1 MNLFKKLFRK
11 SAPPP
16 PPETAPTPA
25 PQPPQDDTAPAP
37 VCTPPESAQP
47 PLSAAADSPAAEL
60 PEAPLCPADEPPPP
74 AEPEEAV
81 VSLPDL
87 PPGPPACL
95 TAFRRLE
102 LSSKRELL
110 AFSSYVTLALETTGL
125 VAGRDHVLEVAMER
139 YEDGRLIGR
148 FQTLLQQSAPLS
160 PQVTALTGLTDAHL
174 EGAPSPREAA
184 VRTADFLGD
193 RPLVIHNAA
202 FVLPF
207 LERFLGLAQLPG
219 PVRYVDSLRLARRAW
234 PEYRTYG
241 LDYLV
246 RRLKIAHQLPYRAKG
261 DVLCLSALF
270 RLTLTQLGR
279 SGRETKLSGR
289 FQPTPGVI
297 PDPAGPLW
305 QKRVVF
311 AGALPGGLNDAMQLA
326 ADAGAMLRE
335 TVTAKTDFLVVG
347 PSAANGA
354 KARTAGALNAAGKAH
369 ITVLDEA
376 AFLRLAGR

>member
-11 SAPPP
+11 AAPPP
-16 PPETAPTPA
+16 TP
-25 PQPPQDDTAPAP
+25 
-37 VCTPPESAQP
+37 
-47 PLSAAADSPAAEL
+47 
-60 PEAPLCPADEPPPP
+60 
-74 AEPEEAV
+74 EPEEAPQAPV
-81 VSLPDL
+81 LPAAEPCPEPETPAAPAQTAPVL
-87 PPGPPACL
+87 PPPEAADSGAPLPEVPEAPEAPEEEQVIPVLPPEPPVQPA
-95 TAFRRLE
+95 AFRRLE
-102 LSSKRELL
+102 LSSKRELVAFGTYVVL
-110 AFSSYVTLALETTGL
+110 AMETTGL
-125 VAGRDHVLEVAMER
+125 VAGRDHILEVAMER

-148 FQTLLQQSAPLS
+148 FHTLLRQAAPLS
-160 PQVTALTGLTDAHL
+160 PQVTALTGLTDADL
-174 EGAPSPREAA
+174 EGALPPQEAA
-184 VRTADFLGD
+184 GRTADFLGD
-193 RPLVIHNAA
+193 RPLVLHNAA

-207 LERFLGLAQLPG
+207 LGTLLGMAGVTG
-219 PVRYVDSLRLARRAW
+219 PVPYVDSLRLARRAW
-234 PEYRTYG
+234 PELRTYG

-246 RRLKIAHQLPYRAKG
+246 RRLKIAHQLPHRARG
-261 DVLCLSALF
+261 DALCLSALF

-289 FQPTPGVI
+289 YQPRPGVI

-311 AGALPGGLNDAMQLA
+311 AGSLPGGLADAMQLA

-335 TVTAKTDFLVVG
+335 TVTAKTDFLVLG
-347 PSAANGA
+347 PSASASA